1 MSWCLVSI
9 TTFSRFFF
17 DRRFVDQNKRLF
29 NSYYASMSM
38 YKAENHDEE
47 DMDMPELLDD
57 SDDSDDEMPP
67 LMDADVDNGDT
78 TSAGTVVNL
87 TFTSK
92 PGEEPWTQESVLAFI
107 QKMEAEC
114 GGTVTVATEAHTVAS
129 DHKHMHGCCV
139 LKNSNKIVC
148 TQR

>member
-1 MSWCLVSI
+1 
-9 TTFSRFFF
+9 
-17 DRRFVDQNKRLF
+17 
-29 NSYYASMSM
+29 MSM
-38 YKAENHDEE
+38 YKAENHDDE

-114 GGTVTVATEAHTVAS
+114 GGTVTVAMEASHTVAS